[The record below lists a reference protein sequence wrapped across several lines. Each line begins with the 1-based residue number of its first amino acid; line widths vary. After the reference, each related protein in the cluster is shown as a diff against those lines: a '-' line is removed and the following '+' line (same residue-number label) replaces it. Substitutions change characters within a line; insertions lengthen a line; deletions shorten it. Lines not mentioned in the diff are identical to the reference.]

1 MRTGRH
7 RIQRSPLTAPA
18 SVGADLSAPRPDPGQ
33 LRPGHR
39 LAPRLHRAPRRRRRA
54 VGRRRGPPAAGRPSV
69 PAHRSRHIRR
79 WTSRPVGLDHAAH
92 PDRADH
98 GYRSARGRL
107 TGARRPL
114 ADSDARP
121 GMSASRSTPGR
132 TPLNY
137 LPETAVLPA
146 AAARRSTG
154 GLSSR
159 QRPYRHAKLAHGNH
173 RGWGSSPRF
182 TQTVAAAALGVHRP
196 GVLRTAC
203 ERAGCPRARALLPA
217 CQPVCGSGGLHG
229 SSDDRRPQLFG
240 RHHLGQSASPSP
252 GRSPRRPAHDS
263 DERVDG
269 DDGVGGLVDGRDPVR
284 APGGTAAPGAPPC
297 PPA

>member
-1 MRTGRH
+1 MFGGEQRTRRCRQRRKPDGEQRHLGAGHQTGGPSHVPPAGRSRDQAGHGRDRVVQGHPDAHDMRTGRH

-54 VGRRRGPPAAGRPSV
+54 VGTRRGPPAAGRLSV
-69 PAHRSRHIRR
+69 PAHRSRHLRR

-154 GLSSR
+154 G
-159 QRPYRHAKLAHGNH
+159 
-173 RGWGSSPRF
+173 
-182 TQTVAAAALGVHRP
+182 
-196 GVLRTAC
+196 
-203 ERAGCPRARALLPA
+203 
-217 CQPVCGSGGLHG
+217 
-229 SSDDRRPQLFG
+229 
-240 RHHLGQSASPSP
+240 
-252 GRSPRRPAHDS
+252 
-263 DERVDG
+263 
-269 DDGVGGLVDGRDPVR
+269 
-284 APGGTAAPGAPPC
+284 
-297 PPA
+297 